1 MSAMKH
7 VLILC
12 AALAAGPVWADEE
25 TPQETPDA
33 GTSLMEEGARLFF
46 KGLQSEMAPAL
57 DGMRELAGQ
66 IGPKMQDFLMQMGP
80 AMAGI
85 VEQVEDW
92 SSYHAPEMQ
101 ENGDIILRKKTPE
114 EMAAPED
121 DAADG
126 VEL

>member
-1 MSAMKH
+1 MRY
-7 VLILC
+7 VVVLC
-12 AALAAGPVWADEE
+12 AALAAGPVWADENA
-25 TPQETPDA
+25 PDVAPSA

-46 KGLQSEMAPAL
+46 RGLQDEMAPAL

-92 SSYHAPEMQ
+92 SSYHAPQML

-114 EMAAPED
+114 EMALPED
-121 DAADG
+121 GAADG